1 MSLAAW
7 LLIIAALALV
17 VACGVFV
24 AAETSLITVDRAS
37 VHEAAEAGDL
47 RAAGV
52 RRAVAALSTQL
63 SGAQV
68 GVTVTNLAIGFLAE
82 PSIASLVEGPVG
94 SLGVPHDAVGDVAV
108 GLGLAIATA
117 VTMVLGELIPKNL
130 AIADPLR
137 VARLTQGFQRRFTA
151 SMRWPIRLLNGSA
164 NQIVRA
170 LGIEPQ
176 EELRS
181 ARAPEELASLVRRSA
196 DQGVLAASTARL
208 LERSFAFGSRTAA
221 DVLTPRVRM
230 HSVGRD
236 DSVASVITLA
246 RATGHSRFPVV
257 GDSAD
262 DVRGLVHVK
271 DAVSVPFGRRAGTRV
286 AEVAG
291 PPLLVPTTLEL
302 DPLLTRLREQGLQ
315 MAVVVDEYGGTAGVV
330 TLEDLI
336 EELVGE
342 IADEHDPAAPPVRG
356 EAEGR
361 WSLSGL
367 LRPDEIRALIGVGLP
382 EGEVYE
388 TVAGLLLHRLG
399 RLPVVGDEAA
409 VEVEVLVK
417 ATGDSEEPDRLVPA
431 PASLRVERMDG
442 HRIDRVGLMV
452 QQPRG
457 PW

>member
-7 LLIIAALALV
+7 LLLIAALALV
-17 VACGVFV
+17 AACGFFV
-24 AAETSLITVDRAS
+24 AAEISLITVDRAS
-37 VHEAAEAGDL
+37 VHEAAEAGDP

-52 RRAVAALSTQL
+52 RRALATLSTQL

-68 GVTVTNLAIGFLAE
+68 GVTVTNLAVGFLAE
-82 PSIASLVEGPVG
+82 PSIASLVEGPLRV
-94 SLGVPHDAVGDVAV
+94 LGVPHHAVGEVAV
-108 GLGLAIATA
+108 ALGLATATA

-137 VARLTQGFQRRFTA
+137 AARLTQGFQRRFTA
-151 SMRWPIRLLNGSA
+151 SMRWPIGLLNGSA

-196 DQGVLAASTARL
+196 DRGVLAAPTARL
-208 LERSFAFGSRTAA
+208 LERSFAFGTRTAA
-221 DVLTPRVRM
+221 DILTPRIRM
-230 HSVGRD
+230 DSVDRD

-246 RATGHSRFPVV
+246 RTTGHSRFPVV
-257 GDSAD
+257 AGSAD

-271 DAVSVPFGRRAGTRV
+271 DAVSVPFERRAGTRV
-286 AEVAG
+286 ADVAG
-291 PPLLVPTTLEL
+291 PPLLVPATLEL

-315 MAVVVDEYGGTAGVV
+315 MAVVVDEYGGTQGVV
-330 TLEDLI
+330 TLEDLV

-342 IADEHDPAAPPVRG
+342 IADEHDPAAVPVRAQG
-356 EAEGR
+356 AGR

-367 LRPDEIRALIGVGLP
+367 LRPDEIRALTGIGLP
-382 EGEVYE
+382 EGEDYD

-399 RLPVVGDEAA
+399 RLPAAADEAA
-409 VEVEVLVK
+409 VEVLVT
-417 ATGDSEEPDRLVPA
+417 AAGDGGEPDRLVPA
-431 PASLRVERMDG
+431 PAWLRVERMDG
-442 HRIDRVGLMV
+442 HRIDRVGLIV
-452 QQPRG
+452 RQPQG
-457 PW
+457 PR